1 MIVCVKDRP
10 ELIPEV
16 AKVDCEAFGTMECYN
31 LTVTSLKNRSDKF
44 YAMVRHNKV
53 IGVVGYDFSYQ
64 NCTVEGHED
73 VPFISDVCID
83 DKYRGNAFLK
93 FLAYSCIVGSIFS
106 LSILSVARDVP
117 LNTLPPSAY
126 ILCKYDF
133 SILIPFRYEV
143 LYIP

>member
-73 VPFISDVCID
+73 VPFISDVCM
-83 DKYRGNAFLK
+83 LK
-93 FLAYSCIVGSIFS
+93 DMGYKRVFLAAEERVHAFYHRLGFEQYYTLYFQAEGSPVEHVFHKE
-106 LSILSVARDVP
+106 L
-117 LNTLPPSAY
+117 T
-126 ILCKYDF
+126 
-133 SILIPFRYEV
+133 
-143 LYIP
+143 